1 MTNRIKQSTGTI
13 IMRWVI
19 RIFLYA
25 WVITVIF
32 PLFWM
37 LATSLKDSKVFM
49 QGGANIWN
57 WPDKI
62 FLINYIKAW
71 AEANMG
77 QYMLNTLMVVVM
89 TVIFYTIMVTTT
101 SYILAKYNFKF
112 IKFFRGFYFVAMMI
126 PTVLLIYQ
134 LYFQLNSIVGG
145 LTDNLIVLA
154 LVYAVQ
160 GIPAGVFLLTA
171 FVSGID
177 KSFMEAAKID
187 GAGEW
192 CIFSRIII
200 PFILPV
206 VLFLGLTQFMGSWNE
221 YLTALTFLDSDT
233 KLTLSVG
240 IQRLIT
246 KFTYESDYGIIFS
259 SLVISLL
266 PILLLYAMFQ
276 KVIQN
281 GTDISDGI
289 K

>member
-145 LTDNLIVLA
+145 LTDELIVLA